1 MNDRNERKFNDA
13 SWYVN
18 LNVNDTVLD
27 NSMFNMGFSN
37 QGQPR
42 AVTVRTED
50 MPAESAA
57 IQTVE
62 VIITDDVV
70 AENEPAIELEASV
83 DADEIET
90 ESTTQESQ
98 SEEEPIIKKR
108 GRKPKVVLEQ
118 EQ

>member
-50 MPAESAA
+50 MPAEPAA
-57 IQTVE
+57 VQNVE

-70 AENEPAIELEASV
+70 AENEPVVELEEAA
-83 DADEIET
+83 DAEEFEAELT
-90 ESTTQESQ
+90 AQESQ
-98 SEEEPIIKKR
+98 TEEEPIIKKR
-108 GRKPKVVLEQ
+108 GRKPKVILEQ